1 MRRPHGHSPSAA
13 GAVRQDFPARR
24 SVPDRRG
31 GRRPRAA
38 PAWVALASPVHSAPE
53 TLVAGGLASDGR
65 SHTHRAPRPGDQC
78 PGRQLSSGSRT
89 GAQAGDVGAQLS
101 FKTPTRRTKGPQL
114 GAARSGTRQ
123 PPPTARL
130 TGTSSWALSQHATH
144 TRWTQPPLQPARRRV
159 GGGPGDSGLA
169 ERPRLGRGARH
180 ARVRH
185 LAGCWPSGRP
195 SASPRKDTARAAHSQ
210 PHQQRRHADIQAG
223 ERQPPPVQASRRT
236 TSRGSS
242 SAFGP
247 SQFPGMRIWP
257 LVPGQ

>member
-1 MRRPHGHSPSAA
+1 MCWSGTRWHWGLRTGAVGAGQGPVTGSSTQGCGMLGRRVWRPHRHSPSAA

-53 TLVAGGLASDGR
+53 TLAAGGLASDGR

-123 PPPTARL
+123 PPPTAHL
-130 TGTSSWALSQHATH
+130 TQTSSWALSQHATH
-144 TRWTQPPLQPARRRV
+144 TGRTQPPLQPARRRV

-185 LAGCWPSGRP
+185 LAGCWPSGGP
-195 SASPRKDTARAAHSQ
+195 SECQPQGGHSAGCTLSAAPPETAR
-210 PHQQRRHADIQAG
+210 RH
-223 ERQPPPVQASRRT
+223 
-236 TSRGSS
+236 
-242 SAFGP
+242 P
-247 SQFPGMRIWP
+247 SW
-257 LVPGQ
+257 